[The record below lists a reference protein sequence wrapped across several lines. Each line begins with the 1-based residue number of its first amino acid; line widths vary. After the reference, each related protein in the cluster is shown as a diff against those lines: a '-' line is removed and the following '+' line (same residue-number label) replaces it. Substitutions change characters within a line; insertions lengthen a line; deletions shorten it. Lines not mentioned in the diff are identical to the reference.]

1 MFVRITSQKSYRPI
15 YITIKRLQNI
25 ICFRHRFVSFS
36 CSSSEVRTRLTR
48 SQNKRKEAK
57 QPHRILSQCYAKS
70 CSKIKLFRKFVYRAT
85 FRPVTN
91 IIRSQPRPPTLLC
104 LYFLTKCPAVA
115 RIADRT
121 SQKGWS
127 SVWIGGARTESYTP
141 RFSYITTIL
150 NGFSIAK
157 NSTSQQLFAQ
167 FKPLQV

>member
-121 SQKGWS
+121 HCQLPSKS
-127 SVWIGGARTESYTP
+127 SKVDDFHLTWKSLYYFLLVINSNQGP
-141 RFSYITTIL
+141 IPH
-150 NGFSIAK
+150 GFRNMALIA
-157 NSTSQQLFAQ
+157 
-167 FKPLQV
+167 